1 MKMLKVM
8 EKRRTVRVYD
18 QAPLEESVMNTI
30 REIIDSMPVFTGHE
44 SVSFSILENGD
55 TVYEALNGIVGYN
68 GIMINAPHYFLVTCA
83 GTTEDYQVVGYLGE
97 WLALHLAKE
106 NVGTCWLTC
115 TDKSEVIKSRL
126 GIEEEGVVATL
137 IAFGEPNEDKKLSR
151 IYDFAEGPKNDPKK
165 VDKDPVGV
173 KDENYA
179 YKKAITEIVYLKT
192 FGAEVESAEIEKRGF
207 DEVFYYMRNA
217 PSWGNLQ
224 PWKFILDGE
233 RIVLT
238 MEKNPEIGEDVQRID
253 AGVAMLYFEVAM
265 HDKGLTGK
273 WYTNVA
279 GVEEKCQVPS
289 THRVAAYYTY

>member
-1 MKMLKVM
+1 M

-30 REIIDSMPVFTGHE
+30 KEIIDSMPVFTGHE
-44 SVSFSILENGD
+44 SVSFSILENGE
-55 TVYEALNGIVGYN
+55 TVYDALNGIAGHN

-115 TDKSEVIKSRL
+115 TDKSDIIKERL
-126 GIEEEGVVATL
+126 GIEDEGVVATM

-151 IYDFAEGPKNDPKK
+151 IYDFAEGQKNDPRAGEN
-165 VDKDPVGV
+165 DNVGV

-192 FGAEVESAEIEKRGF
+192 FGAEMESSEIDKRGF

-233 RIVLT
+233 RIVLA

-265 HDKGLTGK
+265 HDRGLTGK
-273 WYTNVA
+273 WYTDVN
-279 GVEEKCQVPS
+279 GIREKCQIPENY
-289 THRVAAYYTY
+289 RVAAYYTY